1 MPRYC
6 DARASTGGCFRVAGR
21 VTGMGRKECFELPS
35 ESRRLVAPEPGIV
48 GAKVQEFEQL
58 ALELVAG
65 RHKALVF
72 SQQPGQ
78 RQSRR
83 PGPGQADRR
92 RRTGGAAALGMT
104 GLGRCRSQRLSE
116 ERHVGFTASR
126 IHAAGHCVCGEEWR
140 LDGISY
146 ELNLHEH
153 VVTAVLEYFPSP
165 GGQFMII
172 AAILEPELIE
182 RILAHLG
189 LQAQPQTPAHE
200 RQVAQAA

>member
-1 MPRYC
+1 MPDSATIAAAAAKDFNNFMTFLLKGCR
-6 DARASTGGCFRVAGR
+6 DARKTSNLYATPLTQEIVYQSKTYDQIDLHDKNEGVKTFDTFGQLSTGTQGWKCPAIATPGPARAVASGWPVG

-92 RRTGGAAALGMT
+92 RRTGAL
-104 GLGRCRSQRLSE
+104 LR
-116 ERHVGFTASR
+116 
-126 IHAAGHCVCGEEWR
+126 
-140 LDGISY
+140 
-146 ELNLHEH
+146 
-153 VVTAVLEYFPSP
+153 
-165 GGQFMII
+165 
-172 AAILEPELIE
+172 
-182 RILAHLG
+182 
-189 LQAQPQTPAHE
+189 
-200 RQVAQAA
+200 